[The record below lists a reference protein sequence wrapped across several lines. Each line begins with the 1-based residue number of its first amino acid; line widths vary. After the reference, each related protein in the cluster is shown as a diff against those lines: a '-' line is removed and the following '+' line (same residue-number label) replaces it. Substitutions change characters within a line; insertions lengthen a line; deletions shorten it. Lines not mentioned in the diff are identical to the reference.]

1 MITSFFAE
9 NEVSEIWIT
18 FPDPQMKKV
27 RKRLTS
33 TAFMERYQQIM
44 KEDGIIHLKT
54 DSPFLYTYTKLM
66 VEKNNY
72 TVNVCTDD
80 LYHSGWDNEILSIKT
95 HYEKQWLERG
105 LSIKYIQFILSK
117 RLEFVEVDEDIEKD
131 NYKSY
136 NRRG

>member
-1 MITSFFAE
+1 
-9 NEVSEIWIT
+9 
-18 FPDPQMKKV
+18 
-27 RKRLTS
+27 
-33 TAFMERYQQIM
+33 MERYQQIM

-66 VEKNNY
+66 VENNKY
-72 TVNVCTDD
+72 SVNVSTDD

-117 RLEFVEVDEDIEKD
+117 RTEFVEVDEDIEKD